1 MSDASSRLISIM
13 HHDRD
18 EIIDEQQ
25 QAANNKQNVQ
35 PGENLETSLELST
48 YGISSIENMSRCQ
61 RRYYPS

>member
-1 MSDASSRLISIM
+1 MSDASRLITIM
-13 HHDRD
+13 HHDRDD